1 MVPLGASFNFKEAFM
16 PLYTSPDVSQK
27 ASLVA
32 TTEVTG
38 DYTVTTDDFMISVH
52 DTVEPVSILMPPIAS
67 VPVGRKYII
76 IDESGTAN
84 TNIITVVAAVGETI
98 NLASASPIN
107 ARHGSMTLVARP
119 VGWQII

>member
-1 MVPLGASFNFKEAFM
+1 M
-16 PLYTSPDVSQK
+16 LYVSPDVSQR

-32 TTEVTG
+32 TTQVTS
-38 DYTVTTDDFMISVH
+38 DYTATPDDFMISVH
-52 DTVEPVSILMPPIAS
+52 DSIAPVAITLPFLSE

-84 TNIITVVAAVGETI
+84 TNIITVLPAAGETI
-98 NLASASPIN
+98 NLATASPIN
-107 ARHGSMTLVARP
+107 AKHGSMTVVARP